1 MSGILRT
8 LRRRDERGQVSVLI
22 IGFSALLLMAMVV
35 VIDATA
41 AYLERQRLDTIA
53 DGAALRA
60 ADAGA
65 EGREVYRHGVR
76 DRPLDLTARAARA
89 GVAAYLRDVGAHG
102 DHPGLSYT
110 VRVVGDEVQ
119 VTVTAAADLPLTVPG
134 RAVVGAGHRPRARAV
149 VTPE

>member
-1 MSGILRT
+1 VVERDR
-8 LRRRDERGQVSVLI
+8 RRRDERGQVSVLI

-41 AYLERQRLDTIA
+41 AYLERQRLDTLA

-65 EGREVYRHGVR
+65 EGRDVYARGVR
-76 DRPLDLTARAARA
+76 DRPLDLTASAARA
-89 GVAAYLRDVGAHG
+89 GVAAYLRDVGAYAE
-102 DHPGLSYT
+102 HPGLGYT
-110 VRVVGDEVQ
+110 VRVVGDEVR
-119 VTVTAAADLPLTVPG
+119 VSISADADLPLTVPG
-134 RAVVGAGHRPRARAV
+134 SPQSARVTATGSAV

>member
-1 MSGILRT
+1 MVERDRR
-8 LRRRDERGQVSVLI
+8 RRRDERGQVSVLI

-65 EGREVYRHGVR
+65 QGRDVYAGGVR
-76 DRPLDLTARAARA
+76 DRPLDLTARSARA
-89 GVAAYLRDVGAHG
+89 GVAAYLRDVGAYAE
-102 DHPGLSYT
+102 HPGLSYT
-110 VRVVGDEVQ
+110 VRVVGDEVR
-119 VTVTAAADLPLTVPG
+119 VTVTADADLPLTVPG
-134 RAVVGAGHRPRARAV
+134 APSSARVSATGSAV